1 VSGLLVALVEATIIV
16 GAKVMV
22 GGRCSRRRGGSSN
35 VGRKR
40 GGISGSKRGR
50 IALSSTESEYLA
62 LSTALRDVIPLMG
75 LIRVMRAHGFNC
87 QATHPKV
94 HCRAFED
101 NSTVERSRSQ
111 QSTSRGH
118 AQSM

>member
-1 VSGLLVALVEATIIV
+1 
-16 GAKVMV
+16 MV

-101 NSTVERSRSQ
+101 NSTGRWVILKYVVLCYGLRYRRGLDTKTLVVEC
-111 QSTSRGH
+111 TI
-118 AQSM
+118 